1 MSTNKKISYK
11 TSGVSI
17 DKGEKLVNLI
27 KPLAKK
33 TARKEVREGIGGFAA
48 LSDIPSKYKNPMI
61 VSATDGVGTKIE
73 IAELMNDHKTIG
85 QDLVAMCVNDLITG
99 GAEPLFFLD
108 YLVTERINLKK
119 SKDILSGISD
129 GCLISNCSLIGGET
143 AEHPNAFPKN
153 RYDLAGFCVGVIEKK
168 DALKKTKLKKEDILI
183 GIESS
188 GLHSNGF
195 SLIRKLIKTKRLKL
209 KSKFGNTTL
218 GKVLLKPTKI
228 YVNEILRLNKLI
240 NIKAMAHIT
249 GGGLTGNLKRI
260 IPNKLAIELID
271 KSLFVFQKNLFDLIQ
286 SSSNLSRDEMLET
299 FNCGFGMVL
308 AIDKKDFN
316 KVDKFMKN
324 NKIKYKLIGKFI
336 SSKNKNK
343 EVIIN

>member
-1 MSTNKKISYK
+1 MPTNKKISYK

-119 SKDILSGISD
+119 SKDILSGIAN

-153 RYDLAGFCVGVIEKK
+153 KYDLAGFCVGVIEKK
-168 DALKKTKLKKEDILI
+168 DAQKKTKPKKDDILI
-183 GIESS
+183 GVESS

-195 SLIRKLIKTKRLKL
+195 SLIRKLIETKRLRL
-209 KSKFGNTTL
+209 KSKFGNSTL
-218 GKVLLKPTKI
+218 GKALLKPTKI

-249 GGGLTGNLKRI
+249 GGGLNGNLKRI
-260 IPNKLAIELID
+260 IPSKLGIELTD
-271 KSLFVFQKNLFDLIQ
+271 ESLFVFQKKLFDLIQ
-286 SSSNLSRDEMLET
+286 SSSNLSRNEMLET

-308 AIDKKDFN
+308 AIDKKDLN

-336 SSKNKNK
+336 SSKNTNK
-343 EVIIN
+343 EVIIK